1 MLSAVGCAMRFVI
14 LVAAIVTFAI
24 PHAWSASADGRLV
37 SWTDGDTLRVALAS
51 RIVRVRLIGVDAP
64 EISRG
69 DRAARQGEQLG
80 KDVATIVRLGRQA
93 KAAAERLAASGTSIR
108 VETDVQTHDRF
119 GRLLAYVFLP
129 DGQMVNEE
137 LVKQGWAMVLTIPPN
152 VRYAERFV
160 RAQQDARRHHRGL
173 WSSSALRRV
182 AASQTVSVRIPL
194 GIVVGSVVCGT
205 TATIGLLAAYTTW
218 RAAWFVPAF
227 WRSMQALS
235 SLLFGALPLL
245 AAAAVH
251 SGRAGTALLLVLWS
265 AAALLI
271 RWRPIVGLLGAFAVL
286 AGPWA
291 SVWPMPTMRDDLSG
305 FVYAAITDP
314 ANPSFLVF
322 VGATLLE
329 VGRVAAI
336 RRRFPRLPFP

>member
-1 MLSAVGCAMRFVI
+1 MRFVI
-14 LVAAIVTFAI
+14 LVAAVVTFAI
-24 PHAWSASADGRLV
+24 PHAWSAPANGRVV

-51 RIVRVRLIGVDAP
+51 GSIRVRLIGIDAP

-93 KAAAERLAASGTSIR
+93 KAAAERLAPPGTPVR

-137 LVKQGWAMVLTIPPN
+137 LVQRGWAMVLTIPPN

-160 RAQQDARRHHRGL
+160 RAQQNARRHRRGL
-173 WSSSALRRV
+173 WSGSAPRRV
-182 AASQTVSVRIPL
+182 AASQTINMRIPL
-194 GIVVGSVVCGT
+194 GIVVGSVVSGT
-205 TATIGLLAAYTTW
+205 TATIGLLAAHTTW

-251 SGRAGTALLLVLWS
+251 SGRTGTALLLVLWS

-291 SVWPMPTMRDDLSG
+291 SVWPIPVMLGDFGAFVDSAAVDPTNL
-305 FVYAAITDP
+305 P
-314 ANPSFLVF
+314 FLLF
-322 VGATLLE
+322 VGATLAAL
-329 VGRVAAI
+329 GRIGFV
-336 RRRFPRLPFP
+336 RRRLGQPFP

>member
-1 MLSAVGCAMRFVI
+1 MRLVSALIVIVFLAAM
-14 LVAAIVTFAI
+14 
-24 PHAWSASADGRLV
+24 PGWSAPANGRVV
-37 SWTDGDTLRVALAS
+37 SWTDGDTLRVALES
-51 RIVRVRLIGVDAP
+51 GTIKVRLIGVDAP

-80 KDVATIVRLGRQA
+80 RDIATIVRLGRQA
-93 KAAAERLAASGTSIR
+93 KAAAERLAPPGTPVR

-119 GRLLAYVFLP
+119 GRLLAYVFLR
-129 DGQMVNEE
+129 DRRMVNEE

-160 RAQQDARRHHRGL
+160 RAQQHARRHRRGL
-173 WSSSALRRV
+173 WSGSAPRRV

-205 TATIGLLAAYTTW
+205 TATIGLLAAHTTW

-286 AGPWA
+286 AGPWH
-291 SVWPMPTMRDDLSG
+291 PCG
-305 FVYAAITDP
+305 
-314 ANPSFLVF
+314 
-322 VGATLLE
+322 
-329 VGRVAAI
+329 
-336 RRRFPRLPFP
+336 RRR

>member
-1 MLSAVGCAMRFVI
+1 MRFVI

-80 KDVATIVRLGRQA
+80 KDVATIVRLGLQA
-93 KAAAERLAASGTSIR
+93 KAAAERLAPPGTPVR

-137 LVKQGWAMVLTIPPN
+137 LVQRGWAMVLTIPPN

-182 AASQTVSVRIPL
+182 AASQTVSVRVSL
-194 GIVVGSVVCGT
+194 GIIVGSVVSGT
-205 TATIGLLAAYTTW
+205 TATIGLLAAHTTW

-245 AAAAVH
+245 AAAAAQ
-251 SGRAGTALLLVLWS
+251 SGRTGTVLLLVLWS

-291 SVWPMPTMRDDLSG
+291 SVWPATVMLGDLGAFVDSTAVDPTNL
-305 FVYAAITDP
+305 P
-314 ANPSFLVF
+314 FLLF
-322 VGATLLE
+322 VGATLAAL
-329 VGRVAAI
+329 GRIGFV
-336 RRRFPRLPFP
+336 RRRLGRLFP